1 MAHCWFLIV
10 YNVSSVAIHHRLRS
24 KTLLSLSRTTKFWKQ
39 LWLFSN
45 LNLTLF
51 TSKSVSKCKHK
62 RRKLPNL
69 KENLKMPENL
79 ELLKREINDLKQ
91 EFKLANL
98 LVSPVCRQF
107 LTKRLLSPVQM
118 IVEII

>member
-1 MAHCWFLIV
+1 
-10 YNVSSVAIHHRLRS
+10 
-24 KTLLSLSRTTKFWKQ
+24 
-39 LWLFSN
+39 
-45 LNLTLF
+45 
-51 TSKSVSKCKHK
+51 
-62 RRKLPNL
+62 
-69 KENLKMPENL
+69 MPENL